1 MDGPLLM
8 APSTWNRGVRKISG
22 DRVDSNI
29 GLRADTPDESEKACA
44 PHTVLHKQ
52 NLSASQL
59 PTKAKPISQAPRA
72 LCPLANYP
80 KLVSKMKENPV
91 EKRGGTVLQ
100 KVYAGGFAQRNV
112 AGSTLSKAASV
123 RIPAGVAT
131 GLVVPKAGAS
141 SLARSNSLERVPE
154 VKKREETTGSQHSKS
169 VCENGSVSSS
179 TSHLGKKGHL
189 SLGSSSDKCKKKCAS
204 DTRAH
209 FPLLPKE
216 NESDRCDP
224 PKNIAVD
231 VVKNGAS
238 SVKEKTNGV
247 HPNESDNS
255 VTRESDGKKN
265 GHSAKS
271 NSEEV
276 NSKAFP
282 VISNAQAAVSSQSN
296 KALHEDEDVS
306 KVCSAQ
312 NEIIDKPLTVE
323 GVVSDQKSAILKS
336 EETSVNEDRV
346 ISAKLEGNATAR
358 FSAFP
363 VISNAQAAVSNQS
376 NKALHEDEDVSNVC
390 SAQNGI
396 IDKPLTVEGIVS
408 DQKSI
413 LKSEETSVN
422 EDRVISAKVEG
433 NATAR
438 SSAAS
443 ASESDAA
450 SAETDR
456 DDDACNAGYVLFTNL
471 MAM

>member
-1 MDGPLLM
+1 MKSTNAKFSKVSRYSLSLLPSSNGN
-8 APSTWNRGVRKISG
+8 APGEFETERTNRGTERRSERITSEIMMKRDGKENASARLPGSG
-22 DRVDSNI
+22 I
-29 GLRADTPDESEKACA
+29 GLRRNELMTNANSSVCNASKSKSSLTSPLPKNVDKQQSLYKSSCPLKPYLVQQPRKPLRDDTNQPRIKENIISEKESEKACA

-80 KLVSKMKENPV
+80 KVVSKMKENPV
-91 EKRGGTVLQ
+91 EKRGTVLQ
-100 KVYAGGFAQRNV
+100 KVFAGGFAQRNV

-131 GLVVPKAGAS
+131 GSVVPKAGAS

-154 VKKREETTGSQHSKS
+154 VKKREESTGSQHSKS

-179 TSHLGKKGHL
+179 TSHLEKKGHL
-189 SLGSSSDKCKKKCAS
+189 SHGSSSDKCKKKYAS

-209 FPLLPKE
+209 FLLLPKE

-231 VVKNGAS
+231 VVENGAS

-282 VISNAQAAVSSQSN
+282 VVSNAQAAVSRQSN
-296 KALHEDEDVS
+296 KALHEDNVS
-306 KVCSAQ
+306 KVC
-312 NEIIDKPLTVE
+312 
-323 GVVSDQKSAILKS
+323 
-336 EETSVNEDRV
+336 
-346 ISAKLEGNATAR
+346 
-358 FSAFP
+358 
-363 VISNAQAAVSNQS
+363 
-376 NKALHEDEDVSNVC
+376 
-390 SAQNGI
+390 
-396 IDKPLTVEGIVS
+396 
-408 DQKSI
+408 
-413 LKSEETSVN
+413 
-422 EDRVISAKVEG
+422 
-433 NATAR
+433 
-438 SSAAS
+438 
-443 ASESDAA
+443 
-450 SAETDR
+450 
-456 DDDACNAGYVLFTNL
+456 
-471 MAM
+471 